1 MYARLAPIAQAPMM
15 IPSSTSKGPRSMIMR
30 SLNEPGSDSS
40 PFTTITFMRSF
51 VFGMKLHFSPVAKP
65 APPRPRRPDAF
76 TISTTCSGVCASA
89 LRSPAKP
96 PFAS

>member
-1 MYARLAPIAQAPMM
+1 M
-15 IPSSTSKGPRSMIMR
+15 PSRTWNAPRSMIMR

-40 PFTTITFMRSF
+40 PLTTITFMRSP

-76 TISTTCSGVCASA
+76 TSSVTSSGASA
-89 LRSPAKP
+89 SAFLIPAKP
-96 PFAS
+96 PRAS